1 MYRQHH
7 NQGKIIQPSSRMSIP
22 AERHLFLHGTN
33 GAGDSG
39 LVLSTDAKPRLK
51 WTPDLHERFIEAV
64 NQLGGAEKA
73 TPKAVLK
80 LMGIQGLTLYHL
92 KSHLQKYRLGKNLH
106 GQASSANNK
115 TGKNYKISSK
125 YLAKINVLIGG
136 KLIAAT
142 GERIN
147 EASGTQMSNHNT
159 EAQTTKNVHLGE
171 AIQMQI
177 EVQRRL
183 HEQLEVQR
191 HLQLRIEAQGKYLQA
206 VLEKAQETLGKQNVG
221 TISLEAAKVH
231 LSDLVS
237 KVSTECLDSVF
248 PGVKELSNSCLQQT
262 QTTQPADCSIESCL
276 TSCHVSVRDQE
287 MYKMPMGL
295 SPIKFRAQ
303 KESRDN
309 DNELRKTEN
318 RWHGDIK
325 ESRGFFSR
333 SNDNAFVSEAN
344 SSNLS
349 MNIGHGGSKW
359 NGSGNYLE
367 DRFKGEE
374 TNINFFN
381 KNTENI
387 GLIKKSAEST
397 LPLFSTKFD
406 LNTDDGIDGVSNC
419 KQLDLNGFSWG

>member
-92 KSHLQKYRLGKNLH
+92 KSHLQKYRLSKNLH

-115 TGKNYKISSK
+115 T
-125 YLAKINVLIGG
+125 
-136 KLIAAT
+136 AT

-159 EAQTTKNVHLGE
+159 EAQTTKNLHLGE

-221 TISLEAAKVH
+221 TISLEAAKVQ

-287 MYKMPMGL
+287 MYNMPMGL

-303 KESRDN
+303 ESRDN

-333 SNDNAFVSEAN
+333 PNDNAFVSETN

-349 MNIGHGGSKW
+349 MSIGHEGSKW

-367 DRFKGEE
+367 DRFKGAE

-381 KNTENI
+381 KNTESI
-387 GLIKKSAEST
+387 GLINPQNHKKSAELK
-397 LPLFSTKFD
+397 LPLFSTNFD